1 MSDAIRAKCLCD
13 FAKIFNIL
21 LRARIKQVGVVLPV
35 PVVCL
40 HLGRWQRR
48 RRQRHSRS
56 QEGQDG
62 VELAR
67 KARILSGHGLE
78 LQCRR
83 FRVRNQYLDPL
94 PHWRKSRD
102 VCVAFAGVVR
112 VSACVLCVFVV
123 LQTPLYA
130 VVCLV

>member
-1 MSDAIRAKCLCD
+1 MLSPLWRLAERWREKPQLALHVYDTTHFWASCD
-13 FAKIFNIL
+13 
-21 LRARIKQVGVVLPV
+21 
-35 PVVCL
+35 
-40 HLGRWQRR
+40 
-48 RRQRHSRS
+48 
-56 QEGQDG
+56 
-62 VELAR
+62 LA
-67 KARILSGHGLE
+67 A
-78 LQCRR
+78 
-83 FRVRNQYLDPL
+83 